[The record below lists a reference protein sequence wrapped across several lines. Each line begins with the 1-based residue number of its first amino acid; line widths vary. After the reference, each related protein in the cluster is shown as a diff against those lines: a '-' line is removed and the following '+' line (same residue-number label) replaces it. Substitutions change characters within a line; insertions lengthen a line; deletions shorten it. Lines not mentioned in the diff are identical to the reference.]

1 MKCYKQL
8 LDEGVTQ
15 TTHTS
20 PAVIRLAIN
29 MIVKICWLRH
39 NYA

>member
-20 PAVIRLAIN
+20 DPGCNSLSNKHDRKDTPFTL
-29 MIVKICWLRH
+29 
-39 NYA
+39 